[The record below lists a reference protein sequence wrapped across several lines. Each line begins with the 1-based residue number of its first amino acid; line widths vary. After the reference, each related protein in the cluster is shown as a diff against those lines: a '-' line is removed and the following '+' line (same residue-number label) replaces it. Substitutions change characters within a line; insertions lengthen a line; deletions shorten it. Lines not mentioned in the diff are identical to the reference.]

1 MLKSITIK
9 NFAIIESVDVEWTPG
24 LNVLTG
30 ETGAGKSILFDA
42 LSIVLGAKA
51 GPANIRAGA
60 QNALIEAFFIPGKE
74 ALDWLEK
81 NELAD
86 GAEEVVVTRELSE
99 KSSRSRINGIL
110 VNSALLQELRG
121 LLLTFHAQHE
131 IRTLLTSSSQLALLD
146 SLGDKAHEGLSNSY
160 KGKFGSYQ
168 GLLKQA
174 GESLSDEERL
184 KKLEFTRW
192 EIQELEAANLGDPAE
207 DEDLK
212 ERRAILEGSAQL
224 ESNVMSAVSML
235 SGGDD
240 HDGSV
245 IDLLQRSLAELE
257 TASSTDS
264 SLAGTAELLSASLA
278 NAEEAASE
286 LRTYRDRID
295 SDPES
300 LAMVEE
306 RQALLASIKRKFGPT
321 LEEAIDRLD
330 SLRRTIE
337 TLENADWQAE
347 KLKAEL
353 RKLESELTEQAQKLS
368 ASRQKLAEKLSLSIM
383 DELKQ
388 LGMDRARFDIEF
400 TSSGELTG
408 TGLDRLEFLISAN
421 PGQPLLPLSRIASGG
436 ELSRVMLALK
446 TIFASADRVSTVVF
460 DEIDTGMSGKT
471 LTAIRDRL
479 AKLARSHQILCIT
492 HNPIV
497 ASVADNYLDVCK
509 EQSNDKTIIRVRH
522 LDGEERLSSLAAM
535 ASGSQ
540 NEEVSL
546 TFARSLVDQ
555 SASIKAKLLRM
566 SQSSVDTG

>member
-51 GPANIRAGA
+51 GPSNIRVGA
-60 QNALIEAFFIPGKE
+60 QNAVIEAFFIPGKE
-74 ALDWLEK
+74 ALDWLDK
-81 NELAD
+81 NELGGD
-86 GAEEVVVTRELSE
+86 TEELVVTREISE
-99 KSSRSRINGIL
+99 KSSRSRINGVL
-110 VNSALLQELRG
+110 VNSSLLQELRG

-146 SLGDKAHEGLSNSY
+146 SLGDKAHDGLINNY
-160 KGKFGSYQ
+160 KSKFASYQ
-168 GLLKQA
+168 ALLKQA

-192 EIQELEAANLGDPAE
+192 EIQELEAADLGDPVE
-207 DEDLK
+207 DEELK

-224 ESNVMSAVSML
+224 ESAVMSAVGML
-235 SGGDD
+235 TGGND
-240 HDGSV
+240 HESSV
-245 IDLLQRSLAELE
+245 IDLLQKSLAELE

-264 SLAGTAELLSASLA
+264 SLSATAELLSASLA

-300 LAMVEE
+300 LVMVEE

-321 LEEAIDRLD
+321 LKEAIDRLD

-353 RKLESELTEQAQKLS
+353 SRLEGELTEQAEKLS
-368 ASRQKLAEKLSLSIM
+368 ASRKKLAESLSRSIM
-383 DELKQ
+383 AELKQ
-388 LGMDRARFDIEF
+388 LGMERARFDIEF
-400 TSSGELTG
+400 TRSAELSG
-408 TGLDRLEFLISAN
+408 TGLDRLEFLISPN
-421 PGQPLLPLSRIASGG
+421 PGQPLLPLSKIASG
-436 ELSRVMLALK
+436 
-446 TIFASADRVSTVVF
+446 
-460 DEIDTGMSGKT
+460 
-471 LTAIRDRL
+471 
-479 AKLARSHQILCIT
+479 
-492 HNPIV
+492 
-497 ASVADNYLDVCK
+497 
-509 EQSNDKTIIRVRH
+509 
-522 LDGEERLSSLAAM
+522 
-535 ASGSQ
+535 
-540 NEEVSL
+540 
-546 TFARSLVDQ
+546 
-555 SASIKAKLLRM
+555 
-566 SQSSVDTG
+566 

>member
-60 QNALIEAFFIPGKE
+60 QNAIIEAFFIPGKE
-74 ALDWLEK
+74 ALGWLEK
-81 NELAD
+81 NELGGD
-86 GAEEVVVTRELSE
+86 TEELVVTREITE
-99 KSSRSRINGIL
+99 KSSRSRINGVL
-110 VNSALLQELRG
+110 VNSSLLQELRG

-131 IRTLLTSSSQLALLD
+131 IRTLMTSSSQLTLLD
-146 SLGDKAHEGLSNSY
+146 SLGDKAHDSLSNSY
-160 KGKFGSYQ
+160 KSRFASYQ
-168 GLLKQA
+168 ALLKQA
-174 GESLSDEERL
+174 SESLSDEERL

-192 EIQELEAANLGDPAE
+192 EIQELEAADLGDPVE
-207 DEDLK
+207 DEELK

-224 ESNVMSAVSML
+224 ESAVMNAVSML

-240 HDGSV
+240 QESSV

-257 TASSTDS
+257 TAANTDS
-264 SLAGTAELLSASLA
+264 SLTATAELLSASLA

-300 LAMVEE
+300 LALVEE

-321 LEEAIDRLD
+321 LKEAIDRLD

-337 TLENADWQAE
+337 SLENADWQAE

-353 RKLESELTEQAQKLS
+353 SRLEGELTEQAEKLS
-368 ASRQKLAEKLSLSIM
+368 ASRQKLAESLSLSIM
-383 DELKQ
+383 AELKQ
-388 LGMDRARFDIEF
+388 LGMERARFNIEF
-400 TSSGELTG
+400 TRSGELSG
-408 TGLDRLEFLISAN
+408 TGLDRLEFLISPN
-421 PGQPLLPLSRIASGG
+421 PGQPLLPLSKIASGG

-479 AKLARSHQILCIT
+479 AKLARSHQILFIT

-522 LDGEERLSSLAAM
+522 LDGDERLSSLAAM

-555 SASIKAKLLRM
+555 ASSIKASL
-566 SQSSVDTG
+566 G

>member
-60 QNALIEAFFIPGKE
+60 QNAAIEAFFIPGKE
-74 ALDWLEK
+74 ALDWLAK

-86 GAEEVVVTRELSE
+86 GAEELVVTREISE
-99 KSSRSRINGIL
+99 KSSRSRINGVL

-131 IRTLLTSSSQLALLD
+131 IRTLLTASSQLALLD
-146 SLGDKAHEGLSNSY
+146 SLGDRTHESLSNSY
-160 KGKFGSYQ
+160 KSKFASYQ
-168 GLLKQA
+168 ALLKQA
-174 GESLSDEERL
+174 SESLSDEERL

-192 EIQELEAANLGDPAE
+192 EIQELEAAALGDPAE
-207 DEDLK
+207 DEELK

-224 ESNVMSAVSML
+224 EANVMSAVRML
-235 SGGDD
+235 SGGDE
-240 HDGSV
+240 HDSSV

-264 SLAGTAELLSASLA
+264 SLAATAELLSASLA

-300 LAMVEE
+300 LAIVEE
-306 RQALLASIKRKFGPT
+306 RQTLLASVKRKFGPT
-321 LEEAIDRLD
+321 LKEAIDRLE
-330 SLRRTIE
+330 SLRLTIE

-347 KLKAEL
+347 KLKGEL
-353 RKLESELTEQAQKLS
+353 LKLEGELTEQAEKLS
-368 ASRQKLAEKLSLSIM
+368 ASRQKLAESLSRSIM
-383 DELKQ
+383 AELKQ
-388 LGMDRARFDIEF
+388 LGMERARFDIEF
-400 TSSGELTG
+400 TRSGELSG
-408 TGLDRLEFLISAN
+408 TGLDRLEFLISPN

-509 EQSNDKTIIRVRH
+509 EQSNDKTIISVRH

-555 SASIKAKLLRM
+555 ASSIKAKLLQI
-566 SQSSVDTG
+566 S